1 MFPILPGMDFT
12 WLDPEGTPNRRWR
25 AVMPREIL
33 QQVVNIKLY
42 GSHPPPPGTPQTF
55 LPKVRKKAAATDP
68 KPDQK
73 EINKKRRLRRL
84 AKAKAEAKALFA

>member
-1 MFPILPGMDFT
+1 MAAFSLLPGMDFS
-12 WLDPEGTPNRRWR
+12 WVDPEGTPHRRWR
-25 AVMPREIL
+25 VVMPREVF

-42 GSHPPPPGTPQTF
+42 GGHPAPPGTPQHF
-55 LPKVRKKAAATDP
+55 MPRSRKTAAGATDP

-84 AKAKAEAKALFA
+84 AEAKAEQ